1 MNSGD
6 FNMMR
11 MLATALAAGLLLS
24 GQAAAAGDTTAATPA
39 APPPS
44 ATPAH
49 TSRLDPNEVICKRED
64 VSGSRLGG
72 ARICHT
78 RQQWAD
84 IAAQYREATDRLQQ
98 NSVTNGPH

>member
-1 MNSGD
+1 
-6 FNMMR
+6 MMR
-11 MLATALAAGLLLS
+11 MLATALAAGLLLGA
-24 GQAAAAGDTTAATPA
+24 GQTAAAGDTTAATPA
-39 APPPS
+39 PAAAPPPS
-44 ATPAH
+44 AAPAH